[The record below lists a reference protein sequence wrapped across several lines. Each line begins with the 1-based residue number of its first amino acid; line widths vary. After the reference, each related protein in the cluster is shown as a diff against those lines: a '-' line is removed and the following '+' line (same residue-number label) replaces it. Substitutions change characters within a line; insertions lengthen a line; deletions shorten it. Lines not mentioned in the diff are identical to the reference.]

1 MISEEAIALCPE
13 GRDGFSRRQFLRGV
27 ALFGGM
33 TLLSANGV
41 RYTFAASTNEVPDV
55 VVTLVLRGGFDGLS
69 AVVPTNENLMRKARG
84 DIYIP
89 NASLLP
95 LDREFGLHPSL
106 KGLLPLWKANELA
119 IVNTI
124 GAPTHSRSHF
134 DEISDVAYAAYGEKD
149 KRSGWI
155 ARFLDVAGSGSV
167 VQSVG
172 IGSTTRQLIGGKA
185 APVNVESINNFRLES
200 IHGFKAE
207 DLAGFID
214 ETHGRWENVWAKQ
227 AKSTIQALD
236 QVAKAGAQKS
246 TTTYPNTG
254 TGRRFK
260 DVAAL
265 LKAGIGVRAVDLEF
279 QGDWDMHANM
289 GNLENGWLTSYLADL
304 GGSIAAFREDLGVLW
319 SRVTVVT
326 ITEFGRRVGQNQST
340 GTEHGWGSSTFVAG
354 GGVNGGKIHGRF
366 PGLDDKQLKDGDLV
380 VTADY
385 RSLLTEILTRRAG
398 ITADGAAQ
406 VFPNFRPEVL
416 SVMKHLSETPLPEN
430 FPTNVKNALGSVAF
444 DKDLMPKPIPVVTAS
459 AIPTPSASPSAA
471 EMVSASPSPSSS
483 PMASESPSPS
493 SSPSA
498 SASPSPS
505 PSPSRSIFS
514 SPSASPSSKKKTITC
529 VKNGKTI
536 KVTGTNPKC
545 PTGYK
550 IKK

>member
-1 MISEEAIALCPE
+1 
-13 GRDGFSRRQFLRGV
+13 
-27 ALFGGM
+27 
-33 TLLSANGV
+33 
-41 RYTFAASTNEVPDV
+41 
-55 VVTLVLRGGFDGLS
+55 
-69 AVVPTNENLMRKARG
+69 
-84 DIYIP
+84 
-89 NASLLP
+89 
-95 LDREFGLHPSL
+95 
-106 KGLLPLWKANELA
+106 
-119 IVNTI
+119 
-124 GAPTHSRSHF
+124 
-134 DEISDVAYAAYGEKD
+134 
-149 KRSGWI
+149 
-155 ARFLDVAGSGSV
+155 
-167 VQSVG
+167 
-172 IGSTTRQLIGGKA
+172 
-185 APVNVESINNFRLES
+185 
-200 IHGFKAE
+200 
-207 DLAGFID
+207 
-214 ETHGRWENVWAKQ
+214 
-227 AKSTIQALD
+227 
-236 QVAKAGAQKS
+236 
-246 TTTYPNTG
+246 
-254 TGRRFK
+254 
-260 DVAAL
+260 
-265 LKAGIGVRAVDLEF
+265 VDLEF

-304 GGSIAAFREDLGVLW
+304 GGSIAAFRQDLGVLW

-430 FPTNVKNALGSVAF
+430 FPTNVKNALGNVLY
-444 DKDLMPKPIPVVTAS
+444 DQELLPKPIPVVIAS
-459 AIPTPSASPSAA
+459 ATPTPSSTPSAA

-483 PMASESPSPS
+483 PMASEAPSPS
-493 SSPSA
+493 S
-498 SASPSPS
+498 SPSPS

-536 KVTGTNPKC
+536 RVTGTNPKC